1 MKTINTNENLIDD
14 ILSRSISDILPSRKE
29 LKAKL
34 QSWERLRIYIGADAT
49 WTALHLWHATNFILL
64 EKLRQLGHE
73 TIILI
78 WDFTARIG
86 DPTDKTAT
94 RVKLTR
100 KQVIDNTV
108 TWLKQ
113 IGAVVDIQN
122 KDNPVSIV
130 HNHDRLSKLS
140 FEDIIELSSHFTVQ
154 QMLERSM
161 FKWRMNSQQP
171 IHMHEFFYPLMQ
183 WFDSVELD
191 VDIELC
197 GNDQLFNAMAW
208 RTLMK
213 KIKSKEKFVVTT
225 TLLENPKT
233 WEKMMSKSL
242 GTGIFLDEDHISMFW
257 KVMAQ
262 PDENIPQLFT
272 DCTLVS
278 VEKINEILLSN
289 SNPRDSKLI
298 LAWEITNLFHWRELA
313 DSAKNNFE
321 QVVQNK
327 EIPVEIDEIIVSKDS
342 INIVEALI
350 LAKFAKSN
358 GEAKRLI
365 IQNWVKIDGSTIASI
380 NEQISLNKEWVVVQK
395 WKINFVKIKN

>member
-1 MKTINTNENLIDD
+1 MKTINTNEQLIDD
-14 ILSRSISDILPSRKE
+14 ILSRSISEILPSRKE

-34 QSWERLRIYIGADAT
+34 LSGERLRIYIGADAT

-100 KQVIDNTV
+100 KQVIENTS
-108 TWLKQ
+108 TWLEQ
-113 IGAVVDIQN
+113 IGAVVDIKN
-122 KDNPVSIV
+122 KDNPVSV
-130 HNHDRLSKLS
+130 VYNHDRLSKLS

-161 FKWRMNSQQP
+161 FKKRIKRNQP
-171 IHMHEFFYPLMQ
+171 INMHEFFYPLMQ

-191 VDIELC
+191 VDVELC
-197 GNDQLFNAMAW
+197 GNDQLFNAMTW
-208 RTLMK
+208 RTLLK
-213 KIKSKEKFVVTT
+213 KIKNKEKFVVTT

-242 GTGIFLDEDHISMFW
+242 GTGIFLDEDHISIFW

-278 VEKINEILLSN
+278 IEKIDEILSN
-289 SNPRDSKLI
+289 SSNPRNSKLD
-298 LAWEITNLFHWRELA
+298 LAWKITNLFHWKKLA
-313 DSAKNNFE
+313 DFAKKNFE
-321 QVVQNK
+321 KVVQNK
-327 EIPVEIDEIIVSKDS
+327 EIPTNIDEIILSKDS

-350 LAKFAKSN
+350 LANFAKSN

-365 IQNWVKIDGSTIASI
+365 AQNGVKIDGNTVSSV
-380 NEQISLNKEWVVVQK
+380 NKEVSLNQEWVVIQK
-395 WKINFVKIKN
+395 WKIHFVRIKN